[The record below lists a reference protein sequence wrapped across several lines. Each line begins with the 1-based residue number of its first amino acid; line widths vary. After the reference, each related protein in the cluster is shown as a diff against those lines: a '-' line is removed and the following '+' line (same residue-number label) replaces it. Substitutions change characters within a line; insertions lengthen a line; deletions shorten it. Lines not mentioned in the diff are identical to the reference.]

1 MGVVGADKAI
11 VRIMTWSDRGD
22 WRDRRETVVED
33 HLDPVATALELAP
46 DEIMEAAGDEAMRQI
61 IAFAF
66 EDFLTCDFE
75 PDQQNVVDD
84 YLAHRGAKESA
95 QVRDYLRA
103 LRSSAIGLYEVTETV
118 AGSHFWARDLVRG
131 GEPVQVEDRLA
142 STSVAR
148 WDRLAARLLPLGE
161 RICLS
166 TAILRLEFDDA
177 RGILDQITWLRS
189 QFKREIAR
197 QARRHGVP
205 RAALAPLPIDDAVRR
220 HRCSARPG

>member
-33 HLDPVATALELAP
+33 HLDPVATALDLAP

-103 LRSSAIGLYEVTETV
+103 LRSLAVGLYEVTETV
-118 AGSHFWARDLVRG
+118 AGSHFPGSGARRRAGAGRG
-131 GEPVQVEDRLA
+131 PARLDERGPLGPA
-142 STSVAR
+142 CRPAA
-148 WDRLAARLLPLGE
+148 AAR
-161 RICLS
+161 RADLS
-166 TAILRLEFDDA
+166 EHGHIAA
-177 RGILDQITWLRS
+177 R
-189 QFKREIAR
+189 
-197 QARRHGVP
+197 V
-205 RAALAPLPIDDAVRR
+205 
-220 HRCSARPG
+220 